1 MPNPIEEEIQRKL
14 DIFVLT
20 RTFLLEHASSL
31 LAGLKQIL
39 GEGANLTL
47 VTETAAGI
55 WAMPDAGA
63 AWPFDGRN
71 LRFGVRMEL
80 WYEAQPVGFMI
91 LPITFEKVNETAIK
105 AVFGIESTSVEG
117 SAGNDATIAQ
127 AAVERMLAAAEKWTP
142 ITTAGFEIIA
152 VS

>member
-20 RTFLLEHASSL
+20 RTSLLEHASLL
-31 LAGLKQIL
+31 LAGLKQKL

-47 VTETAAGI
+47 VSESTAGV
-55 WAMPDAGA
+55 WAMPDAGTP
-63 AWPFDGRN
+63 WLFDGKN

-80 WYEAQPVGFMI
+80 WYEAKPVGFMI
-91 LPITFEKVNETAIK
+91 LPVTFEKVNESAVK
-105 AVFGIESTSVEG
+105 AVFGIESTGVEG
-117 SAGNDATIAQ
+117 SAGNDATITQ
-127 AAVERMLAAAEKWTP
+127 AAEQRMLAAAEKWTP
-142 ITTAGFEIIA
+142 TATAGFEIIA